1 MTMRSKHPLPVLP
14 RLLVLAALCLGLALP
29 VGAQIYKWKDAS
41 GKTVISDKPP
51 PGQLPV
57 PKQSDSASAEQTE
70 SAEKPA
76 PAEQAAPAQPSLADR
91 EMEFRKRQKE
101 AQENAEKAEKEA
113 AAAARKEENC
123 RAAHGQLQSLESG
136 ERIALRNEQGERY
149 FMDDAQRAQEVEK
162 TRQFIDEQCE

>member
-1 MTMRSKHPLPVLP
+1 MRSKRPRPL
-14 RLLVLAALCLGLALP
+14 LLFLLAALCLGFALP
-29 VGAQIYKWKDAS
+29 AGAQIYKWKDAS

-57 PKQSDSASAEQTE
+57 VPKQEDSAAAEP
-70 SAEKPA
+70 ADPAVKPA
-76 PAEQAAPAQPSLADR
+76 PVEQAAPAQPSLADR

-123 RAAHGQLQSLESG
+123 RAARGQLQSLESG
-136 ERIALRNEQGERY
+136 ERIALRNEKGERY
-149 FMDDAQRAQEVEK
+149 LMDNAQRAQEVEK